1 MSLYNFETVNYDK
14 KYPANVFT
22 TYIGYSKFHC
32 HYEYELCLVLKG
44 KIKITYDSHTMTYCA
59 NDIVLINSRVVHSVQ
74 DEEDNLCVVI
84 QLDPTLFESN
94 GENTGNIRRF
104 FLDSV
109 RDELQPHKEYS
120 YFALRAAKIAYESLS
135 ENKNSY
141 FRGRYEIY
149 HLVADLIEYVE
160 YDIRS
165 NVQPVEEDMKLIM
178 SFFDYVK
185 EHLNSE
191 NVIKDATKQLGVSEK
206 TLQRYLKKYVGFS
219 IKEVLDWQRLAVAK
233 HLLQET
239 NKTIDYIIDQCRFG
253 SEKTFYRLFKKEMSM
268 TPTEFRNKTSKLR
281 KGSHKQG
288 YLSFDRQEVL
298 KILQNILEV

>member
-14 KYPANVFT
+14 KYPANVFA
-22 TYIGYSKFHC
+22 TYIGHSKFHC

-44 KIKITYDSHTMTYCA
+44 KIKITYDSHTKTYCV

-74 DEEDNLCVVI
+74 GEEDNLCVVI
-84 QLDPTLFESN
+84 QLDPTLFQSN
-94 GENTGNIRRF
+94 GKDTGNIRRF

-109 RDELQPHKEYS
+109 CDELPPQKEYN
-120 YFALRAAKIAYESLS
+120 YFILRAAKIAYESLS
-135 ENKNSY
+135 ESKNSY

-165 NVQPVEEDMKLIM
+165 NVQLVDEDMKLTM
-178 SFFDYVK
+178 RFFDYIK
-185 EHLNSE
+185 EHLQSE
-191 NVIKDATKQLGVSEK
+191 NVIKDATKYLGVSEK
-206 TLQRYLKKYVGFS
+206 TLQRYLRKYVGLS
-219 IKEVLDWQRLAVAK
+219 VKEVLDQQRLMMAK
-233 HLLQET
+233 RLLQET
-239 NKTIDYIIDQCRFG
+239 NKTIDYIIDQCRFN

-281 KGSHKQG
+281 MDSRKQG

-298 KILQNILEV
+298 KLLQNILEV